1 MLEKVYESANKKIHI
16 KPEFLEDT
24 ENKIIRQLNSTS
36 HKRNLIYRYR
46 LAVASLRLV
55 IIIDFGLMPGGML
68 RLAYSKLLN
77 AKKDDFRNKDTSNY
91 GNTIGNIA
99 NFGSA
104 VKKDN
109 YIFFLQVLD
118 FVSMILIPMKL

>member
-46 LAVASLRLV
+46 FDGQLILDDGW
-55 IIIDFGLMPGGML
+55 III
-68 RLAYSKLLN
+68 
-77 AKKDDFRNKDTSNY
+77 
-91 GNTIGNIA
+91 
-99 NFGSA
+99 
-104 VKKDN
+104 
-109 YIFFLQVLD
+109 
-118 FVSMILIPMKL
+118 